1 MKFLFVISLILWTCL
16 VYNVQQSYAGC
27 GKDREMMVRLFSC
40 ILYILFVCVCV
51 CGESRLD
58 YICVTMASCQFLTS
72 VIKESERKETVK
84 KKSAKEIQKERR
96 RKRRKG
102 GKDRNK
108 KSNHPRQ
115 KGRRGR
121 SERKRQK

>member
-58 YICVTMASCQFLTS
+58 YICVTMTSYKFLTS
-72 VIKESERKETVK
+72 MIKERSEREKALK
-84 KKSAKEIQKERR
+84 KKSTTEIQ
-96 RKRRKG
+96 
-102 GKDRNK
+102 
-108 KSNHPRQ
+108 
-115 KGRRGR
+115 
-121 SERKRQK
+121 